1 MIDKDK
7 NASILLFLPPLFIA
21 IAGGICFGLFS
32 CGGFL
37 WKQQFFTIL
46 FTASLLLFFVFPFS
60 TIKAFA
66 IRLVVGDIVISIFI
80 VTRAGASVFY
90 PGTPNSWT
98 EFVISFL
105 NGLMH
110 GPC

>member
-1 MIDKDK
+1 VVY
-7 NASILLFLPPLFIA
+7 ILAYFHVVVSFGSSSFHNFIYGIFVAFLR
-21 IAGGICFGLFS
+21 
-32 CGGFL
+32 
-37 WKQQFFTIL
+37 
-46 FTASLLLFFVFPFS
+46 FPFS